1 MADTLYCFI
10 LLPQSCFFRNQ
21 CNTKRPENPRF
32 AEGRQSTYNKERK
45 TQKWGTT
52 MAKEIEYEAKSM
64 LSEAAYRQLTEKF
77 GTKAEK
83 QQNDY
88 YDTADFT
95 LKSAGAA
102 LRVRRK
108 KGSSVF
114 TLKAPANGGLLETH
128 QPLTKSDEQLLLSG
142 ALPEGEVQ
150 SAIKEL
156 IGTIPTIRHFGSLT
170 TYRMEAPYKGGVLCL
185 DHSVYAGTEDYE
197 IEYEGQSLEH
207 AESILTQ
214 LLAEA
219 DVPFVPAKNKVARFY
234 EQATQ

>member
-1 MADTLYCFI
+1 MV
-10 LLPQSCFFRNQ
+10 
-21 CNTKRPENPRF
+21 
-32 AEGRQSTYNKERK
+32 
-45 TQKWGTT
+45 
-52 MAKEIEYEAKSM
+52 KEIEYEAKSM

-88 YDTADFT
+88 YDTADFK
-95 LKSAGAA
+95 LKNAGAA
-102 LRVRRK
+102 LRVRKK

-114 TLKAPANGGLLETH
+114 TLKAPAKGGLLETH
-128 QPLTKSDEQLLLSG
+128 QSLTRSEEQLLLTG
-142 ALPEGEVQ
+142 TLPEGEVQ
-150 SAIKEL
+150 LAIKGL
-156 IGTIPTIRHFGSLT
+156 IGTIPAVRHFGSLT
-170 TYRMEAPYKGGVLCL
+170 TYRMEMPYKGGVLCL
-185 DHSVYAGTEDYE
+185 DHSLYAGTEDFE
-197 IEYEGQSLEH
+197 IEYEGQSLAH